1 MRNSY
6 LEQFYKNYDEDGR
19 LLNPW
24 GRVEYETTMHY
35 IKRYLKPNGKV
46 LEIGAATGRYS
57 VTLAAEGFD
66 VTAVEL
72 VEHNLEMLRKKI
84 TPDMTIRA
92 LQGNALDLSML
103 SDETFDLTMLLGPM
117 YHLHTDADGKQAISE
132 ALRVTKRG
140 GVVIAA
146 YTIAEAT
153 IIEYVF
159 KRGLLWELM
168 KKGILDP
175 ETFVTHKDPSELF
188 KLVRKKDIDAFME
201 AFPVERLHYVAAD
214 GAANFM
220 RPELSAMNEETF
232 RMFLKYHLTVC
243 ENPDLV
249 GATAHSLDI
258 FRRLN

>member
-1 MRNSY
+1 MVNEH
-6 LEQFYKNYDEDGR
+6 LKNFYENYDEEGR

-35 IKRYLKPNGKV
+35 IKRYLHPGDNV
-46 LEIGAATGRYS
+46 LELGAATGRYS
-57 VTLAAEGFD
+57 VTLAAEGYD

-72 VEHNLEMLRKKI
+72 VPHNLEILKSKI
-84 TPDMTIRA
+84 TEDMHIRA

-103 SDETFDLTMLLGPM
+103 EDNAFDLTLILGPL
-117 YHLHTDADGKQAISE
+117 YHLHTEADKKQAISE
-132 ALRVTKRG
+132 ALRVTRPG

-153 IIEYVF
+153 IIEYAF
-159 KRGLLWELM
+159 KRGLIWELM
-168 KKGILDP
+168 ERGLLEP
-175 ETFVTHKDPSELF
+175 ETFAAHKDPSELF
-188 KLVRKKDIDAFME
+188 ALVRKSDIDGWMAS
-201 AFPVERLHYVAAD
+201 FPVERLHYVAAD

-220 RPELSAMNEETF
+220 RPNLSAMDEKTF
-232 RMFLKYHLTVC
+232 QMFLKYHLAIC

-258 FRRLN
+258 FRKR

>member
-1 MRNSY
+1 MNNNHLKR
-6 LEQFYKNYDEDGR
+6 FYEDYDEDGR

-35 IKRYLKPNGKV
+35 IKRYLKPKDKV
-46 LEIGAATGRYS
+46 LEVGAATGRYS
-57 VTLAAEGFD
+57 VTLAAEGVD

-72 VEHNLEMLRKKI
+72 LEHNLEILRKKI

-92 LQGNALDLSML
+92 LQGNAMDLSGL
-103 SDETFDLTMLLGPM
+103 SDETFDLTLLLGPM
-117 YHLHTDADGKQAISE
+117 YHLYTDADKKQAISE

-168 KKGILDP
+168 EKNMLEP
-175 ETFVTHKDPSELF
+175 ETFVTHKDPSGLF
-188 KLVRKKDIDAFME
+188 ELVRKKDIDALME
-201 AFPVERLHYVAAD
+201 EFPMERLHYVAAD

-220 RPELSAMNEETF
+220 RAELSAMDEETF
-232 RMFLKYHLTVC
+232 GMFLKYHLTVC

-249 GATAHSLDI
+249 GATSHSLDI
-258 FRRLN
+258 FRKI

>member
-1 MRNSY
+1 MKNSH
-6 LEQFYKNYDEDGR
+6 LKQFYENYDEDGR

-35 IKRYLKPNGKV
+35 IKRYLEPKAKV
-46 LEIGAATGRYS
+46 LEVGAATGRYS

-72 VEHNLEMLRKKI
+72 LEHNLEILRKKI

-92 LQGNALDLSML
+92 LQGNALNLSML
-103 SDETFDLTMLLGPM
+103 ESESFDLTLVLGPM
-117 YHLHTDADGKQAISE
+117 YHLYTEADKKQTLSE

-153 IIEYVF
+153 MIEYVF
-159 KRGLLWELM
+159 KRGLLWELVE
-168 KKGILDP
+168 KGVLDP
-175 ETFVTHKDPSELF
+175 ETFVLNKDPSELF
-188 KLVRKKDIDAFME
+188 ELVRKKDIDALME
-201 AFPVERLHYVAAD
+201 AFPAERLHYVAAD

-220 RPELSAMNEETF
+220 RTDLSAMDEKTF
-232 RMFLKYHLTVC
+232 EMFLKYHLAVC

-249 GATAHSLDI
+249 GATAHSLDV
-258 FRRLN
+258 FRKK